1 MNKIKTFYLIISLF
15 VSNFFPSHLNN
26 FNFITNEFN
35 TKELKNFFLQRIKEI
50 NNRNIYT
57 REPQISLYY
66 FKCSNDDLNRV
77 TLNTCGNLLK
87 NWILPFL
94 NFDINGKT
102 IFDIITTPDGLKNNI
117 SMISDKFPRIET
129 LYLEH
134 SKRYIPID
142 EGQEL
147 IIYDPEIDLQII
159 LSEGKIMNWDPH
171 FGKADKRCYISLI
184 LEDEHA
190 LDNKI
195 VEIAYA
201 DHLIAHHS
209 NFYLFFGP
217 ETVKSFCWQEE
228 SQSPYWEEKT

>member
-15 VSNFFPSHLNN
+15 VSNFCPSYLNN

-35 TKELKNFFLQRIKEI
+35 TNDLKNFFLQRINEI

-57 REPQISLYY
+57 LEQQISLYY
-66 FKCSNDDLNRV
+66 FKCSNDYLNRV

-87 NWILPFL
+87 NWLFPFL
-94 NFDINGKT
+94 NLNINGKT

-117 SMISDKFPRIET
+117 STISDKFPLIKA

-134 SKRYIPID
+134 SNRYIPID

-147 IIYDPEIDLQII
+147 IIYDPKMDLQII
-159 LSEGKIMNWDPH
+159 LSEGKIMTWDPH
-171 FGKADKRCYISLI
+171 FGKVDKRCYISLI
-184 LEDEHA
+184 LEDEPV
-190 LDNKI
+190 LGNKI

-201 DHLIAHHS
+201 DHIIAHHS

-217 ETVKSFCWQEE
+217 ETVKSLHWGEE
-228 SQSPYWEEKT
+228 T